1 MSALYDDLPGWE
13 IVGAG
18 LRDAAAGVESVESL
32 LVEIAGPRLREHGL
46 LAAPF
51 PAAALD
57 AEIRLYRL
65 LARTHGD
72 DAHGRYNALLRRL
85 VSFERALDRRSA
97 ETARDSASPFT
108 P

>member
-1 MSALYDDLPGWE
+1 MSAFFDDLPGWE
-13 IVGAG
+13 IVGVG
-18 LRDAAAGVESVESL
+18 LHDAAEGVESVESL
-32 LVEIAGPRLREHGL
+32 LVEIAGPRLRAHGL

-51 PAAALD
+51 PTATLD

-72 DAHGRYNALLRRL
+72 DAHGRYNSLLRRL
-85 VSFERALDRRSA
+85 VSFERALDRRFA
-97 ETARDSASPFT
+97 NTARDPASPFT

>member
-1 MSALYDDLPGWE
+1 MSALFEDLPGWE

-72 DAHGRYNALLRRL
+72 DAHGRYNALLRCL
-85 VSFERALDRRSA
+85 VSFERALDATAATRRKR
-97 ETARDSASPFT
+97 TAP
-108 P
+108 